1 MELRHLR
8 YFIAVAEEKHMTR
21 AAERLGIQQPPLSM
35 QIRALEQELDVQLF
49 RRTAARRRTDRCRRR
64 LSRPRPRRSSIRSIV
79 RSRPPAA
86 PRAASKG
93 RVVVGFTSSAP
104 FHPFVPRVIRAFR
117 EMSPLVSLVLEESGS
132 SELVQGLHN
141 EEIDAAFI
149 RSPVADVVGLTVRP
163 LLRGEDGRRA
173 AEGTSARERRSQE
186 KTAQSAPRR
195 CRWRISPTET
205 FILYKRPGGPGL
217 YDTIITACRGAGF
230 SPHVGQEAPRIIS
243 TLNLVAAG
251 LGVSLV
257 PESLRRLQMDGVVY
271 RELADNAQLTAPLI
285 LACRARRER
294 SGRATLHRSRAE
306 HGRAH
311 RCRRASCADVRR
323 AAVQQA
329 VSGADA
335 VHEHRRQGDAAATS
349 SHAPGM
355 RAGRTPRLRQRR
367 PGAAHRVDG
376 ALQAR
381 LADPRW
387 KTGEDLLRA
396 GRRRAR

>member
-49 RRTAARRRTDRCRRR
+49 RRQPRGVELTDAGAAFLDRARVILDQVDRAIATTRRTARGEQ
-64 LSRPRPRRSSIRSIV
+64 
-79 RSRPPAA
+79 
-86 PRAASKG
+86 G

-163 LLRGEDGRRA
+163 LLEEKMLVALPTGHPLA
-173 AEGTSARERRSQE
+173 RRSRRR
-186 KTAQSAPRR
+186 KVARRR
-195 CRWRISPTET
+195 CRSRSSPTET

-230 SPHVGQEAPRIIS
+230 SPRVGQEAPRIIS

-251 LGVSLV
+251 LGVSIV
-257 PESLRRLQMDGVVY
+257 PASLRRLQMDGVVY
-271 RELADNAQLTAPLI
+271 RKLADNAQLTAPLI
-285 LACRARRER
+285 LACRRGENA
-294 SGRATLHRSRAE
+294 
-306 HGRAH
+306 
-311 RCRRASCADVRR
+311 
-323 AAVQQA
+323 AAVQRFIDLVQTTA
-329 VSGADA
+329 
-335 VHEHRRQGDAAATS
+335 EHIDS
-349 SHAPGM
+349 
-355 RAGRTPRLRQRR
+355 RQRVR
-367 PGAAHRVDG
+367 
-376 ALQAR
+376 
-381 LADPRW
+381 
-387 KTGEDLLRA
+387 
-396 GRRRAR
+396 

>member
-8 YFIAVAEEKHMTR
+8 YFIAVAEEGHMTR

-49 RRTAARRRTDRCRRR
+49 RRKPRGVELTDAGAALLERARAILDQVDRAFATTRRTARGEQ
-64 LSRPRPRRSSIRSIV
+64 
-79 RSRPPAA
+79 
-86 PRAASKG
+86 G

-132 SELVQGLHN
+132 SELVQGLNN

-163 LLRGEDGRRA
+163 LLEEPMLVALPTGHPLAKSRGAQRSTPLPLAELA
-173 AEGTSARERRSQE
+173 A
-186 KTAQSAPRR
+186 
-195 CRWRISPTET
+195 ET

-230 SPHVGQEAPRIIS
+230 SPRVGQEAPRIIS

-251 LGVSLV
+251 LGVSIV

-271 RELADNAQLTAPLI
+271 RRLAENAQLTAPLI
-285 LACRARRER
+285 LACRGGENA
-294 SGRATLHRSRAE
+294 
-306 HGRAH
+306 
-311 RCRRASCADVRR
+311 
-323 AAVQQA
+323 AAVQRFIEL
-329 VSGADA
+329 
-335 VHEHRRQGDAAATS
+335 VHSSAEHIDVDEAA
-349 SHAPGM
+349 
-355 RAGRTPRLRQRR
+355 R
-367 PGAAHRVDG
+367 
-376 ALQAR
+376 
-381 LADPRW
+381 
-387 KTGEDLLRA
+387 
-396 GRRRAR
+396 